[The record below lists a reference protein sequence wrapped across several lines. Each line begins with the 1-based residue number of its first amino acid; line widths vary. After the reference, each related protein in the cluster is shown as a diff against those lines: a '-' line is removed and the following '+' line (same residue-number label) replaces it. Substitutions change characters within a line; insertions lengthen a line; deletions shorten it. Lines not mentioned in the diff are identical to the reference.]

1 MTTKFS
7 DQTKP
12 SIENTVSQIMQTG
25 KLTRQAY
32 FDLVT
37 LFLSDFLVTEEERIQ
52 INLVF
57 DNMYKGKIQFID

>member
-7 DQTKP
+7 DQPKP

-25 KLTRQAY
+25 NLTRQEH

>member
-1 MTTKFS
+1 MTTNFS
-7 DQTKP
+7 HQAKP

-25 KLTRQAY
+25 NLNRQEH